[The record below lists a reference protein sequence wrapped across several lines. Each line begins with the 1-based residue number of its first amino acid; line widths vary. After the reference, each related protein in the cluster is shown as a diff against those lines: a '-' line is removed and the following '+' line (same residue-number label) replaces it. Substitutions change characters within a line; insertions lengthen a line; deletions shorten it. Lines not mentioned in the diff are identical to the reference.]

1 MTDVIQTEDAPLN
14 PTDTNAEIVV
24 PSEPPRIDVLA
35 PDAFDAVIGYTAL
48 FFVLGVCVGVVIKL
62 FFQSFHRVT
71 L

>member
-24 PSEPPRIDVLA
+24 PSEPPRVDVLT
-35 PDAFDAVIGYTAL
+35 PDAFNAVIGYTAL
-48 FFVLGVCVGVVIKL
+48 FFVMGVCIGVVIKL